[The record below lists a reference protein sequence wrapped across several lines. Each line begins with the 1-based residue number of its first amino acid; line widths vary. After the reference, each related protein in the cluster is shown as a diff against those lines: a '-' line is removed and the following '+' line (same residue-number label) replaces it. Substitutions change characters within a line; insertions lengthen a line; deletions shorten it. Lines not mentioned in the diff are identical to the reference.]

1 MEKKRIYWIDGLKFL
16 ACLCVFFSHFQG
28 FFLGLCDK
36 DLGYS
41 VQFRSIM
48 ESPFNILKNGNLWVC
63 MFCIISGYFA
73 SKKKIDSLKKL
84 LLTIWNR
91 YLRFLIPFFVV
102 NLLAYILCHTVGFQT
117 QKYGQILGNSWF
129 GEFYNFNVTLW
140 VVIRA
145 SIKLTSELNSPL
157 WMILQL
163 FIGTCAIYFC
173 KYLLSKIS
181 AKYVNVIVIIGYL
194 VIVIGFPGIHASYLY
209 SILTC
214 MGALLNVIWEKKI
227 WRVKS
232 TLLNSVCLGTVFLMV
247 SWGQNA
253 LVQTF
258 SIQLPEHATNY
269 MNAIYALLFLIIM
282 EKVQECKNVLSS
294 SIFRKFATLSFG
306 IYVLHWLVLSTF
318 SLWFYGV
325 LQGKIAIE
333 GIFISNLII
342 TTIVVLIGAKV
353 FYEIVEKRLMKVPGS
368 IYQMVKK
375 IDDVIDKKLLE

>member
-16 ACLCVFFSHFQG
+16 ACLCVFYSHFQG

-41 VQFRSIM
+41 AQFRFIM
-48 ESPFNILKNGNLWVC
+48 ESSFNILKNGNLWVC
-63 MFCIISGYFA
+63 MFCVISGYFA

-84 LLTIWNR
+84 IYTIWNR

-117 QKYGQILGNSWF
+117 QKYGHIFGNSWF
-129 GEFYNFNVTLW
+129 GDFYNFDVTLW
-140 VVIRA
+140 IVVRA

-163 FIGTCAIYFC
+163 FIGTCVIYLY

-181 AKYVNVIVIIGYL
+181 AIYVNTIVLVGYL
-194 VIVIGFPGIHASYLY
+194 AIIIGFPEIHASYLY
-209 SILTC
+209 SIITC
-214 MGALLNVIWEKKI
+214 MGVLLNVFMEKNIWK
-227 WRVKS
+227 VKS
-232 TLLNSVCLGTVFLMV
+232 ALMNSFCLGAIFLMV

-258 SIQLPEHATNY
+258 SIQLPEYATNY
-269 MNAIYALLFLIIM
+269 MNAIYALFFLIIM
-282 EKVQECKNVLSS
+282 EKLQGCQKVLSS
-294 SIFRKFATLSFG
+294 SIFRKVGNLSFG

-318 SLWFYGV
+318 SLWFYGI
-325 LQGKIAIE
+325 LQGKIVIE
-333 GIFISNLII
+333 GIFFLNLII
-342 TTIVVLIGAKV
+342 TTIVVMIGAKL
-353 FYEIVEKRLMKVPGS
+353 FYEIVEKRLMKVPG
-368 IYQMVKK
+368 IVCKMVWNWK
-375 IDDVIDKKLLE
+375 